1 MVAEVLGAFA
11 PVPAGLIFDGTVGGG
26 GHAGALLEANRDSV
40 VLGLDRDAERWMQRE
55 QEGEQVISA
64 AEGIPDFGI

>member
-1 MVAEVLGAFA
+1 M
-11 PVPAGLIFDGTVGGG
+11 PVPTHLRDFAGL
-26 GHAGALLEANRDSV
+26 S
-40 VLGLDRDAERWMQRE
+40 LDREVVVAGVLSRIEIWDAERWSQRE